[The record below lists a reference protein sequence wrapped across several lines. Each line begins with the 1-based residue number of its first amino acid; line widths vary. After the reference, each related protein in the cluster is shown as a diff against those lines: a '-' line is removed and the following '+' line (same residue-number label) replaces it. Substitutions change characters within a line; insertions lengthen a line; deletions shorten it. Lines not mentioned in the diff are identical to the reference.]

1 MCHVLFNN
9 ILIWSEQVQNE
20 GVTWHLKNTTRASTQ
35 LISRSCNLV
44 IHILVRLCLYYQ
56 KLKHVMQIYSCIYLY
71 ALGHALIKQTMY
83 TNIDFIFCFNFF
95 FSLNQK
101 KKNFKGVQTATLQF
115 THKYPQKYKTRW
127 RRCWHDCVL
136 FGKQT
141 RSSVRS
147 PIFHQTKTL
156 SIIVFLSLSTD
167 ILTSYSPYAQTAM
180 HVLEGANRENPGPIT
195 IAKSLSLPQSSFLYY
210 GNNALWETHRKKPCM
225 SYKNEGLFV
234 IFFI

>member
-101 KKNFKGVQTATLQF
+101 KKILKG
-115 THKYPQKYKTRW
+115 YKLPPCSSLINTSRSTK
-127 RRCWHDCVL
+127 RVEGDVDTIVYFSENRHDRVWGL
-136 FGKQT
+136 
-141 RSSVRS
+141 RSSTRQK
-147 PIFHQTKTL
+147 HCQ
-156 SIIVFLSLSTD
+156 
-167 ILTSYSPYAQTAM
+167 
-180 HVLEGANRENPGPIT
+180 
-195 IAKSLSLPQSSFLYY
+195 
-210 GNNALWETHRKKPCM
+210 
-225 SYKNEGLFV
+225 
-234 IFFI
+234 